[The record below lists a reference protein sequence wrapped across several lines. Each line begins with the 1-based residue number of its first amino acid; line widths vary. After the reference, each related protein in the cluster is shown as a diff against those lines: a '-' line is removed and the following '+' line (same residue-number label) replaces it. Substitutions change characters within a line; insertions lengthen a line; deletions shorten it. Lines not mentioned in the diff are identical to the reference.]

1 MSRWMTDGWEDISVS
16 RYDGWKEER
25 KVRKAFF
32 FFGPI
37 TEPLLP
43 YDSSILMAWF
53 EIFPFSVTKTVAS
66 SLQFLPYPWINR
78 QVMRWVAGWL

>member
-32 FFGPI
+32 LWSYHRTSI
-37 TEPLLP
+37 TL
-43 YDSSILMAWF
+43 
-53 EIFPFSVTKTVAS
+53 
-66 SLQFLPYPWINR
+66 
-78 QVMRWVAGWL
+78 